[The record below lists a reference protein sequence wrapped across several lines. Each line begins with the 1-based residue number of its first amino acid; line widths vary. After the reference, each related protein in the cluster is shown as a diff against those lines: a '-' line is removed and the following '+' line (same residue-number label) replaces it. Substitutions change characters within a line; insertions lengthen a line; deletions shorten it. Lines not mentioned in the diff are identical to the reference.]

1 MSMGAATD
9 SLDWHDALDSY
20 RYPVDLREFSGRD
33 RFPGWFGLN
42 LEKGDR
48 SETIQFEN
56 RFRKYAASHLEPW
69 YEVVFWKMYSQGY
82 GARFKDIGD
91 DRANQKQTDFS

>member
-1 MSMGAATD
+1 MDIAPD
-9 SLDWHDALDSY
+9 SLVWHVALDSY
-20 RYPVDLREFSGRD
+20 RYSVNLRKFPTRD
-33 RFPGWFGLN
+33 GFPGWFDRE